1 MRTNE
6 ERIRLIRKRTAELK
20 QKQKR
25 RKQRMWDGACV
36 AACLLLVVG
45 LGIWMPKQLASGGRQ
60 TQSSV
65 GVASLVSGHGALG
78 YILMGL
84 LSFLLGVCV
93 TVLLYRMRNRTKS
106 QDEERDD
113 EL

>member
-20 QKQKR
+20 REQRR
-25 RKQRMWDGACV
+25 RKQRVWDGVCV
-36 AACLLLVVG
+36 AACLLLIVG
-45 LGIWMPKQLASGGRQ
+45 LGLWMPEQLASSGQQ
-60 TQSSV
+60 THSPM

-93 TVLLYRMRNRTKS
+93 TVLLYRMRNGTKPE
-106 QDEERDD
+106 DEERED